1 MVPQRI
7 QGGKGSIRYVINAFI
22 PKKEITMWFPFPV
35 SFAGDARSFDPQGV
49 GARLSISITVQKQP
63 DGSCVV
69 QSPVIQVGE
78 TVGI

>member
-1 MVPQRI
+1 
-7 QGGKGSIRYVINAFI
+7 
-22 PKKEITMWFPFPV
+22 MWFPFPV